1 MIDRRT
7 LLLGASLAPLAS
19 SAQAQTNWPQQ
30 VVRIVVPFVPGA
42 FTDVSA
48 RLLWSGLIW
57 ALAIGFIGGLF
68 PAVRAARQPI
78 TVGLREL

>member
-1 MIDRRT
+1 VINRRS

-19 SAQAQTNWPQQ
+19 NAHAQANWPQQ

-48 RLLWSGLIW
+48 RLLAQEMS
-57 ALAIGFIGGLF
+57 
-68 PAVRAARQPI
+68 
-78 TVGLREL
+78 